1 LRFARMYSPIHC
13 ISGGDKQ
20 LLVEPVPR
28 TIFQQHVDVL
38 DLGDG
43 RENFERDSAGEEG
56 FEDVD
61 TLVLE

>member
-1 LRFARMYSPIHC
+1 MRFARMCSPIHC

-28 TIFQQHVDVL
+28 TTFQQHVDVH

-43 RENFERDSAGEEG
+43 REDIERDSASEGG

-61 TLVLE
+61 TLVLG